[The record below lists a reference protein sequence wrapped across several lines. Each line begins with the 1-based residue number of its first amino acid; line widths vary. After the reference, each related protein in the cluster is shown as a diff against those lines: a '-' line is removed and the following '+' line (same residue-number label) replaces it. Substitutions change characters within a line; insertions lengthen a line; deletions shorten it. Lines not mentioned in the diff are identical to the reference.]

1 MTFER
6 PAWLIAGLIVAALFS
21 WLYLRAEKRKT
32 ANDLAYSNVEFLTE
46 AIRPRK
52 WIPAT
57 LRIAVMAALVLAAIG
72 LGGPQ
77 LTLPVLARDGSV
89 FICIDTSGSMQ
100 STDVQPTRA
109 DAAKAAARAFIDETP
124 PGIKIGLISFATSAS
139 LIQPLSSDKDA
150 VRAAM
155 DEIPAPNGATAI
167 GDALKLAAQQL
178 PPAGHRVVVLIT
190 DGVNNSGEDPQQM
203 SVYLGTHHVPVYTIG
218 IGTPNGDVI
227 PGTGEQASIDED
239 ALRAYAAASGGVY
252 ARVDT
257 ASQLRET
264 LSRLGRVTSV
274 ERRRVSAEPAFLA
287 AGFAVLLATTL
298 TGLALGRYP

>member
-6 PAWLIAGLIVAALFS
+6 PAWLIAGLILAALSS

-32 ANDLAYSNVEFLTE
+32 ANDLAYSNVEFLAK
-46 AIRPRK
+46 AIRPRN

-109 DAAKAAARAFIDETP
+109 EAAKAAARAFIDETP

-150 VRAAM
+150 VRAAL

-203 SVYLGTHHVPVYTIG
+203 SAYLGTHHVPVYTIG

-257 ASQLRET
+257 SSQLRET
-264 LSRLGRVTSV
+264 LSRLGRVTSL
-274 ERRRVSAEPAFLA
+274 ERRRISAEPAFLA
-287 AGFAVLLATTL
+287 AGFAVLVATTL